1 MASWRQKAGCNNQDV
16 GYVIHA
22 CIKSQLLTMR
32 NYYTLP
38 LVVLIV
44 SLFTGCAGSRAMLSP
59 FQGVWEYYVED
70 PEGERY
76 AGTLMVR
83 SVEGVVS
90 GTISNNALSANKPL
104 EDVVTM
110 DNQLMF
116 VFDAGSYGEIDVTVV
131 VDEDTI
137 TGEFLVDAIG
147 EMPLSGSRLSK
158 EVNEVDAMVAEN
170 DAPPAISS
178 HPDSAKIFTTD
189 IPNFWAA
196 FDAAQP
202 EFNAAAF
209 DELYISKGSPGVE
222 GFVPNRIQNATNLA
236 DVVKNHQNYY
246 TSIRQKTLKL
256 VDLEPP
262 IRKSFHAFK
271 SLYPEAVFPDVFI
284 VIGALNSGGTVS
296 DRALIIG
303 AEMFGKSEESV
314 MDELSEWHQWAIK
327 MPQEIHYTVAHE
339 LIHFQQHY
347 PSATLLEQSIKEG
360 SADFIGELISGKTA
374 NENIPTYADS
384 REAALW
390 QEFQEIMHGND
401 FAGWLYGGSGIEGRP
416 ADLGYWMGYK
426 IVEAYYNKMGDKK
439 QAIQDI
445 INIEDASAFLEASG
459 YSSQLPD

>member
-1 MASWRQKAGCNNQDV
+1 M
-16 GYVIHA
+16 
-22 CIKSQLLTMR
+22 
-32 NYYTLP
+32 
-38 LVVLIV
+38 
-44 SLFTGCAGSRAMLSP
+44 SP
-59 FQGVWEYYVED
+59 FQGVWEYYIED

-76 AGTLMVR
+76 AGTLMVS

-90 GTISNNALSANKPL
+90 GTISNDALSAGKPL
-104 EDVVTM
+104 KNVVTL

-116 VFDAGSYGEIDVTVV
+116 EFDAGSYGEIDVTVI
-131 VDEDTI
+131 VDENTI

-158 EVNEVDAMVAEN
+158 EEKEMVVEN

-178 HPDSAKIFTTD
+178 HPDSARIFTSD

-202 EFNAAAF
+202 DFNAAPF
-209 DELYISKGSPGVE
+209 NELYISKGSRGVQ

-246 TSIRQKTLKL
+246 ASIRPKTLKL

-314 MDELSEWHQWAIK
+314 MDELTEWHQWAIK
-327 MPQEIHYTVAHE
+327 MPQEIQYTVAHE

-347 PSATLLEQSIKEG
+347 PSTTLLEQSIKEG

-374 NENIPTYADS
+374 NENIPTYADL
-384 REAALW
+384 REAELW
-390 QEFQEIMHGND
+390 QEFQQIMHGDD
-401 FAGWLYGGSGIEGRP
+401 FAGWLYGGSGIDGRP
-416 ADLGYWMGYK
+416 ADLGYWMGYQ
-426 IVEAYYNKMGDKK
+426 IVEAYYNKMDDKK
-439 QAIQDI
+439 QAVRDI
-445 INIEDASAFLEASG
+445 INIEDATAFLEASG
-459 YSSQLPD
+459 YSSQFSD